1 MLKGA
6 PKHFIDMKV
15 PDMQGQKYAF
25 NIIGLEKHSPQIIRI
40 YRALTDFVGKQKD
53 PKKIQKEVLEFQYK
67 CTEKMKVMFKLEDC
81 LKNFKENFIEVLKSF
96 DLSQPDKIIIRYN
109 KISRPD
115 LKWDEI
121 KTEVE
126 QELPTSL

>member
-1 MLKGA
+1 
-6 PKHFIDMKV
+6 
-15 PDMQGQKYAF
+15 
-25 NIIGLEKHSPQIIRI
+25 
-40 YRALTDFVGKQKD
+40 
-53 PKKIQKEVLEFQYK
+53 
-67 CTEKMKVMFKLEDC
+67 MKVMFKLEDC

-96 DLSQPDKIIIRYN
+96 DLSQQDKIIIRYN